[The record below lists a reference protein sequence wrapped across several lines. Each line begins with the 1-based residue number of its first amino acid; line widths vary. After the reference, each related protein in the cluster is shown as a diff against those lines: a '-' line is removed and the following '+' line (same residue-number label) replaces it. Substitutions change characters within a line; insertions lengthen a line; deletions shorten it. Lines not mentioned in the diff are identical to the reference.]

1 LVRILKHYLFQKD
14 LKGVCLLKKAFFTNS
29 FFTLFSRV
37 LGYIRDVLSAA
48 VLGANI
54 YSDIF
59 FVAFKLPNL
68 FRRVVSEGAFSQS
81 FIPSLFASTKKG
93 VFSSAVFLRFLLIII
108 TLTIAVNL
116 FSPFFTKLVAFGFSD
131 EEVALAA
138 PYVAINFWY
147 LPLIFITTFLA
158 TLLQYKNRFFAL
170 AFFPSILNIAIIIAL
185 LLSLSSSKEDIVLN
199 LSFGVVAGGVFQ
211 MLFLL
216 YFAKN
221 QGALRML
228 RVGFL
233 GLKRK
238 SVSTKK
244 DLNYFYSRFGASVL
258 GSSTAQISAF
268 LDTFLASFLASGAIS
283 YLYYANRV
291 FQLPLAIFA
300 LALST
305 AIFPS
310 IARYIKN
317 KEESSALR
325 ALKHSFWFLL
335 IALSTFAIGGIMLA
349 TPVVELLFQRGA
361 FSFSDTI
368 STAPVL
374 QAYLVGLVP
383 FGLAKIFSLWL
394 YSEGRQL
401 EAAKISAKALL
412 INIVCSLL
420 LIVPFGAMG
429 LALAGSLGGVV
440 LFLLTIKSF
449 GLKRFF
455 SIIKDKKI
463 FLFLIII
470 TFEIYLFTFL
480 KEFF

>member
-1 LVRILKHYLFQKD
+1 M
-14 LKGVCLLKKAFFTNS
+14 LKKAFFTNS

-37 LGYIRDVLSAA
+37 LGYIRDVLSAGI
-48 VLGANI
+48 LGANI

-59 FVAFKLPNL
+59 FVAFKFPNL
-68 FRRVVSEGAFSQS
+68 FRRIVSEGAFSQS
-81 FIPSLFASTKKG
+81 FLPSLFASTKKG
-93 VFSSAVFLRFLLIII
+93 VFSSAVFLRFLIII
-108 TLTIAVNL
+108 MTLSIAVNL
-116 FSPFFTKLVAFGFSD
+116 FSPFFTKLIAFGFSS

-147 LPLIFITTFLA
+147 LPLVFVTTFLA

-170 AFFPSILNIAIIIAL
+170 AFFPSLLNVAIIIAL
-185 LLSLSSSKEDIVLN
+185 LLSIGASKEDIVLN
-199 LSFGVVAGGVFQ
+199 LSFGVVGGGVFQ

-228 RVGFL
+228 KVGFL

-238 SVSTKK
+238 NSATKK
-244 DLNYFYSRFGASVL
+244 DLKYFYSRFGASVL
-258 GSSTAQISAF
+258 GSSTAQISSF

-305 AIFPS
+305 AIFPT

-317 KEESSALR
+317 KKEDSALL
-325 ALKHSFWFLL
+325 AMKHSFWFLL
-335 IALSTFAIGGIMLA
+335 IVLSTFAIGGITLA
-349 TPVVELLFQRGA
+349 SEVVELLFQRGA
-361 FSFSDTI
+361 FSLEDTYN
-368 STAPVL
+368 TAPIL
-374 QAYLVGLVP
+374 QAYLIGLIP
-383 FGLAKIFSLWL
+383 FGLAKVFSLWL

-412 INIVCSLL
+412 FNIVCSLI
-420 LIVPFGAMG
+420 LILPLGAFG

-440 LFLLTIKSF
+440 LFLLTVKSF

-463 FLFLIII
+463 FLFFVIIVV
-470 TFEIYLFTFL
+470 EIYFFTFL
-480 KEFF
+480 EEYLS